1 MSLKL
6 YKPNSFHQ
14 FLSLYPYP
22 IYPSKLKKYTD
33 ALDELTLSRIK
44 RLRKFICQSSNFAK
58 DEVLRC
64 ANAIA
69 DFNPGPFSKSHK
81 AMLLLSI
88 DLHHLKDNHSSRG

>member
-6 YKPNSFHQ
+6 YKPNRFHQ

-22 IYPSKLKKYTD
+22 IYPDKLRNYTE

-44 RLRKFICQSSNFAK
+44 RLRKFICQSSDFAK
-58 DEVLRC
+58 NEALRC
-64 ANAIA
+64 AKAIA

-81 AMLLLSI
+81 EMLLLSI
-88 DLHHLKDNHSSRG
+88 YLHNLEDKQ